1 MVNHTPEGLPV
12 RQSQDGGAQPP
23 ARSARAPSYAL
34 AGFFAIVGFLP
45 ANWLVRVPD
54 VKDQVSA
61 SAGELGLALLCGS
74 IGGLVATFAAG
85 RLCVR
90 FGTRR
95 ILVMAATLLCTVLV
109 LPGLA
114 ISTPTLGAA
123 LVGFGISQATFNIAL
138 NSTAVEVAAAS
149 GNPLMPGLHG
159 VFSVGGLAG
168 AATGGYAAA
177 RLSPSVHLGLTAAL
191 GLLATLWCGTVL
203 LRSVRPSAEKPA
215 GTDLSGTTPAGNNRR
230 GDSTDGRV
238 DQGQW
243 RAVRWVVLLI
253 GVVAACTAFSEYANN
268 NWAALHLR
276 EDLGASAAV
285 AGYGYAAYAGAI
297 AAGRFAGSILIRRLG
312 DTAVLAGGFAV
323 AGVGM
328 LVAAW
333 AGELPGG
340 LPLAFAAYIVVGAGL
355 ANVYPIAISRGGLL
369 GGPRGVS
376 RVSMIAGLGV
386 LSQAPVIG
394 FIADRAGLP
403 TALSSV
409 IVLAGV
415 GCTLALALGF
425 AIVPSTRR
433 QAAAT
438 PT

>member
-1 MVNHTPEGLPV
+1 VPKP
-12 RQSQDGGAQPP
+12 QDDGARRPD
-23 ARSARAPSYAL
+23 RSSRAPSYAL

-54 VKDQVSA
+54 VKDQVAA

-74 IGGLVATFAAG
+74 VGGLVATFAAG
-85 RLCVR
+85 RMCVR

-95 ILVMAATLLCTVLV
+95 VLVVAAVLLSTVLI
-109 LPGLA
+109 LPALA

-149 GNPLMPGLHG
+149 GNPLMPGFHG
-159 VFSVGGLAG
+159 VFSVGGLVG
-168 AATGGYAAA
+168 AAVGGYAAA
-177 RLSPSVHLGLTAAL
+177 RLSPAVHLGLMAAL
-191 GLLATLWCGTVL
+191 GLLATLWCGTIL
-203 LRSVRPSAEKPA
+203 LRSVRTYAERPA
-215 GTDLSGTTPAGNNRR
+215 GSGDDSPPPATTQPGKPGRQGNDPAGGRR
-230 GDSTDGRV
+230 E
-238 DQGQW
+238 W
-243 RAVRWVVLLI
+243 HAVRWVVLLF

-297 AAGRFAGSILIRRLG
+297 AAARFAGTFLIRRLG
-312 DTAVLAGGFAV
+312 DTMVLAGGFAV
-323 AGVGM
+323 AAVGM
-328 LVAAW
+328 VIAAW
-333 AGELPGG
+333 AGALPGG

-355 ANVYPIAISRGGLL
+355 ANVYPICISRGGLL

-394 FIADRAGLP
+394 FLADRAGLP
-403 TALSSV
+403 AALSTV
-409 IVLAGV
+409 VVLASI

-425 AIVPSTRR
+425 AIVPAMRR
-433 QAAAT
+433 QTASAPA
-438 PT
+438 